1 MTTQKV
7 NILSDNLKHVL
18 SKIAAK
24 VNKARITLRCLQKVL
39 VFKSSR
45 WFDFTFD
52 FTVDQTAFQVE
63 DVFEFVWVLQL

>member
-7 NILSDNLKHVL
+7 NIVSDNFEHVL
-18 SKIAAK
+18 SNVSAK